1 MVLMPSNEY
10 SPEERSL
17 LLDVARRSI
26 QHGLKQGG
34 ALIVDLDDYPEH
46 LTQERACFVTL
57 NRMGQLRGCIGTLE
71 AYQPLISDVAEHA
84 WAAAFRDPRFPSL
97 QNNEFADLEI
107 HISILSQPEPM
118 SFKDE
123 ADLIEQIRPGIDGL
137 IMEDSGR
144 KGTFLPSVWEQ
155 LGDRKEFLAHL
166 KQKAGLPVS
175 HWSDTLRMWRYTTES
190 FA

>member
-1 MVLMPSNEY
+1 MPSDEY
-10 SPEERSL
+10 SAEERGI

-26 QHGLKQGG
+26 QHGLTEGV
-34 ALIVDLDDYPEH
+34 ALPIDLSDYSEH
-46 LTQERACFVTL
+46 LGEERACFVTL
-57 NRMGQLRGCIGTLE
+57 NRLGLLRGCIGTLE
-71 AYQPLISDVAEHA
+71 AYQPLVRDVSEHA

-97 QNNEFADLEI
+97 QQNELADLEI

-118 SFKDE
+118 SFSDE
-123 ADLIEQIRPGIDGL
+123 EDLLEQIRPNIDGL

-155 LGDRKEFLAHL
+155 LTDRKEFLAHL

-175 HWSDTLRMWRYTTES
+175 HWSKTLRMWRYTTES
-190 FA
+190 FS